1 MAQIINLDTE
11 DTLDQVAKIILE
23 GVLYIIRL
31 RYNDRSGWQLSFYD
45 PNIFNID
52 LADNSS
58 AKLYGERKLMPNQD
72 YFAHTNGVS
81 TLPSGHLFLDDTEY
95 INKASYKLPSRYD
108 LGQGKRFQLIYFTK
122 AELLELQQG

>member
-11 DTLDQVAKIILE
+11 DNLDQVAKIILDS
-23 GVLYIIRL
+23 VLYIIRL

-45 PNIFNID
+45 PDTYNID
-52 LADNSS
+52 LADNSG

-72 YFAHTNGVS
+72 FFQHTNGVA

-95 INKASYKLPSRYD
+95 INKESYKLPDRYD
-108 LGQGKRFQLIYFTK
+108 LGQGKRFQLIYFSA
-122 AELLELQQG
+122 AELLELQ